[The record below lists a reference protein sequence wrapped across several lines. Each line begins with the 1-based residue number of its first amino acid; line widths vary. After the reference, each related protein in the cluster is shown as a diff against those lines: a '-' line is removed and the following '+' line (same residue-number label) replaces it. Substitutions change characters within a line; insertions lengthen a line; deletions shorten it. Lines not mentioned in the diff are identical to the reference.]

1 MKTEWLVS
9 IVYLLA
15 VTFFFLFGVAI
26 SPVVRSDVQVI
37 GPGQADINKCDC
49 DHEKL

>member
-1 MKTEWLVS
+1 MKTEWFVS

-15 VTFFFLFGVAI
+15 VTVFFLFGVAI

-37 GPGQADINKCDC
+37 DSDQADVGKCEC